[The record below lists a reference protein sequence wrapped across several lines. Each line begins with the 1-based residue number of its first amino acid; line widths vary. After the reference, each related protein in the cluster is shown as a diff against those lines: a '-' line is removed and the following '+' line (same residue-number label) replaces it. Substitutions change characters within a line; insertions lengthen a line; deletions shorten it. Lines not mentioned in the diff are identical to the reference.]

1 MMKRDTTKI
10 VTLQKGRTFIARYE
24 NVTRNHLP
32 ANVRLIQPY
41 KQRSTPRGRRRRQ
54 IAVQRGRGIGSNILK
69 FAKKVAK
76 TPIVRE
82 FRKMALNELLNLY
95 NKGTS
100 EIKNKKIKKLLQ
112 SDLANTLVDIGTEYG
127 RQKLG

>member
-24 NVTRNHLP
+24 SVTRNHLP
-32 ANVRLIQPY
+32 ANVCLIQPY

-69 FAKKVAK
+69 FSKKVAN
-76 TPIVRE
+76 TPIVQE
-82 FRKMALNELLNLY
+82 FGKMALNELLNLY